1 MSYPLATK
9 LSHTNRTQCA
19 TVLTDSKVMVTCGLG
34 VGQMMS
40 LQDWIILSDGA
51 IIQTVS
57 TTPVDTPSPAPAPE
71 NIPTPPEPLAPHAL
85 LEAIPPAQIGSKFTW
100 RHDNNS
106 RIAIMTSKGLLQV
119 KSIVNGETEIILNPG
134 NTILKKMM
142 FADEAAWRASLPE
155 GGVVELV
162 GPNKIAEP
170 TPNMSNLS
178 DVEKVEAYM
187 KRYKIRD
194 TIYETPSTNEK
205 MEHAI
210 NSIMRLR
217 KEINDIPLSEDLFE
231 NSPKRHKLTLK
242 LKREIRCYNY
252 LSNLKN
258 SDENENTRPLRIG
271 VCGKNHIYMYNTE
284 KRMTYVVSTY
294 KGKIAIGWMGWMNSS
309 VKLYDS
315 FAEFGEGNLYVTY
328 RRKEIDL
335 N

>member
-1 MSYPLATK
+1 
-9 LSHTNRTQCA
+9 
-19 TVLTDSKVMVTCGLG
+19 
-34 VGQMMS
+34 MMS

-51 IIQTVS
+51 IIQTIS
-57 TTPVDTPSPAPAPE
+57 TTPVETPAPATE
-71 NIPTPPEPLAPHAL
+71 DIQTPPEPLAPHAL
-85 LEAIPPAQIGSKFTW
+85 PQAMSPAQIGSKFTW
-100 RHDNNS
+100 RHDNNC

-119 KSIVNGETEIILNPG
+119 KSIVNGEID
-134 NTILKKMM
+134 LKKIM
-142 FADEAAWRASLPE
+142 FADETAWRASLPE

-194 TIYETPSTNEK
+194 TIYEISSAKENIDY
-205 MEHAI
+205 AI

-217 KEINDIPLSEDLFE
+217 KEINDIPLSEDLLE
-231 NSPKRHKLTLK
+231 KSPTRHKLTLK
-242 LKREIRCYNY
+242 LKRLRRDIRYYNY
-252 LSNLKN
+252 VSNNLKN
-258 SDENENTRPLRIG
+258 SGENENTRPLRMG

-294 KGKIAIGWMGWMNSS
+294 KGKIAIGWSKSS

-315 FAEFGEGNLYVTY
+315 FADFGEGNLYVTY
-328 RRKEIDL
+328 RKKTIDL